1 MMLVT
6 PPGTT
11 VNQFA
16 WNPVL
21 NSMLAV
27 VYSNGSMALFMVAA
41 EGSDPPEC
49 CTLPPAEGI
58 TCVSWSPKGKQL
70 VAGKKNGTL
79 TQYKPDLKEAKTV
92 PAPAGVGP
100 LGAVSILWI
109 STYQF
114 LVAFENAADPD
125 SRPGME

>member
-11 VNQFA
+11 LNQLA

-21 NSMLAV
+21 NSMLAA

-41 EGSDPPEC
+41 EGNSAPEC

-70 VAGKKNGTL
+70 VAGNNL
-79 TQYKPDLKEAKTV
+79 
-92 PAPAGVGP
+92 
-100 LGAVSILWI
+100 IF
-109 STYQF
+109 QF
-114 LVAFENAADPD
+114 LFFLVWLLEKWPRCIFRIAFD
-125 SRPGME
+125 